1 MTHRRPPAHIRV
13 VALGLHWRAGA
24 LLVAEVPDD
33 DGSLKGLRPL
43 GGGVEFG
50 ETWEQALRREF
61 REELG
66 VGIEITSPPLVME
79 NLFEHRGAL
88 GHEIIFVADVR
99 FEEGAFAGVDEITF
113 EEHDGTPCRARWV
126 PLGALD
132 EAGPPLFP
140 TGLKARLLAR
150 L

>member
-1 MTHRRPPAHIRV
+1 MTLWRPPSQIRV
-13 VALGLHWRAGA
+13 VALGLHWREDA

-43 GGGVEFG
+43 GGGVDFG
-50 ETWEQALRREF
+50 ETWAQALRREF
-61 REELG
+61 REELA

-79 NLFEHRGAL
+79 NLFEHRGAP
-88 GHEIIFVADVR
+88 GHEIVFTADVR
-99 FEEGAFAGVDEITF
+99 FEDGAFAGVVEIAF

-132 EAGPPLFP
+132 GAGPPLFP
-140 TGLKARLLAR
+140 AGLKARLLER